1 MNTENQIP
9 EQSPMFP
16 LTGRDNAFAISAVVV
31 SVFTALFGIFGGFAL
46 GYLLSAALMLIL
58 FGVYFANGGKVRFF
72 SVLCGLLALA
82 NTAVFICTTNG
93 SVRFFGVQI
102 GFLLALTCF
111 DGFANGK
118 TTGNR
123 QTAHLFIKA
132 ISTIGGIAMSVRSLF
147 SGANGGNKK
156 LGKMML
162 GIACA
167 LPVLIVVLPLLIA
180 SDDAFKGMM
189 NQIFDDAF
197 ATIFKTIFGLS
208 MSFLVVSYGFCLKYG
223 RTRKQKEST
232 FAGVE
237 NTYIISFLSVIS
249 LCYLLYLF
257 SQLAY
262 FFSAFKGF
270 LPEEG
275 ITYAQYARKGFG
287 EMCVIA
293 VINLALTFTA
303 MLLARKR
310 EGKVCLAIKLLATFI
325 GVFTLVIIATA
336 ISKMFLYINEYGMT
350 VRRVTTSAFM
360 VFLAVVFISVILR
373 IYIRWINIVKTAL
386 LTAGCVV
393 LILGTVNVNRVCAQ
407 YNYESYLSGKL
418 KSVDVKAIYD
428 LGDEG
433 IPYITKLATHKDPA
447 VAKEAK
453 FYLRKAY
460 RYDYFD
466 NQISV
471 DTLVVEDLQKNEKNS
486 KFSWLSLPRAT
497 AYESLYEYLEEY
509 PSFKVQFRNY
519 TTRG

>member
-1 MNTENQIP
+1 MDTENRLP
-9 EQSPMFP
+9 ESASVFP

-31 SVFTALFGIFGGFAL
+31 SVFTAIFGIFGGFAL

-58 FGVYFANGGKVRFF
+58 FGIYFAKGGKPSFF

-82 NTAVFICTTNG
+82 NTAIFICTTNG

-102 GFLLALTCF
+102 GFLLALACF
-111 DGFANGK
+111 DGLANGK
-118 TTGNR
+118 TAGNR
-123 QTAHLFIKA
+123 QTAHLYIKA

-147 SGANGGNKK
+147 SGVDGGNKK
-156 LGKMML
+156 KFGKMML

-167 LPVLIVVLPLLIA
+167 FPVLIIVLPLLIA
-180 SDDAFKGMM
+180 SDEAFKGMM
-189 NQIFDDAF
+189 SQIFDDAF

-208 MSFLVVSYGFCLKYG
+208 MSFLVVSYGLCLRFG
-223 RTRKQKEST
+223 RTCKQREST
-232 FAGVE
+232 FKGIE

-249 LCYLLYLF
+249 VCYLLYLF

-310 EGKVCLAIKLLATFI
+310 EGKVCIAIKLLATFI
-325 GVFTLVIIATA
+325 GLFTLVIIATA
-336 ISKMFLYINEYGMT
+336 ISKMFLYIDEYGMT

-373 IYIRWINIVKTAL
+373 IYIRKINVVKTAL

-393 LILGTVNVNRVCAQ
+393 LILGTVNVNHLCAR

-418 KSVDVKAIYD
+418 KSVDVEAIYN

-433 IPYITKLATHKDPA
+433 IPYITKLAEHKDPA

-453 FYLRKAY
+453 FYLRRAF

-471 DTLVVEDLQKNEKNS
+471 DTLVAENLQKNEKNS
-486 KFSWLSLPRAT
+486 KFSRFSLPRAA
-497 AYESLYEYLEEY
+497 AYESLYAYLEEH
-509 PSFKVQFRNY
+509 PEFGK
-519 TTRG
+519 